1 MDRNINRSKLY
12 TKVITRT
19 VNIFKGFKTYVSNLN
34 RKNFFLAF
42 GNLNY
47 LRKIRLK
54 IFSDERYIAYL
65 KKKGRRTEIPWQI
78 IGIVVVIVRTY

>member
-1 MDRNINRSKLY
+1 MDRNIDRSKLY

-19 VNIFKGFKTYVSNLN
+19 ASIFKGFKTDVSNWN
-34 RKNFFLAF
+34 QKNFFLAF

-54 IFSDERYIAYL
+54 IFSDERYIIYL
-65 KKKGRRTEIPWQI
+65 KKMTDRNPLANNRNLSTL
-78 IGIVVVIVRTY
+78 

>member
-1 MDRNINRSKLY
+1 MDRNIDRSKLY

-19 VNIFKGFKTYVSNLN
+19 VSIFKGLKTDVSNLN

-54 IFSDERYIAYL
+54 IFSDEQYIANL
-65 KKKGRRTEIPWQI
+65 KKKDDGQKSL
-78 IGIVVVIVRTY
+78 GK